1 MFDRQ
6 IPSDLSLNF
15 DPSVL
20 LEVSLPQ
27 TSGDSIT
34 LHAGIHL
41 PLNATVGPPSFGIRG
56 EATGPFVIA
65 MVDPDT
71 PAPWTRTAGVQ
82 VRHFLGA
89 NFVER
94 STRFSFGWH
103 DLKNTTAAISHF
115 IQPRPAPGSSYHR
128 YTFLLFKQPPGFNNQ
143 TVVTPTTSV
152 FTFNVSEFA
161 AATDLG
167 NPIGGTF
174 MLVAPN
180 PPVA

>member
-1 MFDRQ
+1 M
-6 IPSDLSLNF
+6 IEPSL
-15 DPSVL
+15 
-20 LEVSLPQ
+20 
-27 TSGDSIT
+27 
-34 LHAGIHL
+34 
-41 PLNATVGPPSFGIRG
+41 ATVGPPSFGIRG

-128 YTFLLFKQPPGFNNQ
+128 CVFNIFLLKLTVTFIRYTFLLFKQPPGFNNQ

-152 FTFNVSEFA
+152 FTFNVSEFS